1 MGPWYETYGMRFR
14 ILGPLEVCGSDGEL
28 VSLRA
33 SKQRT
38 LLLVLLL
45 RANATVSI
53 GRLEAALWPD
63 RPPPSSD
70 GVIRTYVSGLRAAL
84 GLGGAGRLPGLAK
97 EPGGYRL
104 ALAPGDLDLDV
115 YDDLSAR
122 GRDALARG
130 DAARAAQLLAD
141 ALALWRGEPGA
152 DVTLGGESAAILADV
167 AERRVAAEEAWA
179 DARLLLGGGPDLI
192 ARLRMLVA
200 EQPLR
205 ERAHAQLMQ
214 ALYRAGRK
222 TEALAEFRALRSRMA
237 SELGIE
243 PSAQTRDLHQRILA
257 DKPALA
263 PAHEPELVPRQLPG
277 DVRDFTG
284 REATLAAMKA
294 LLPGQAAGAP
304 VVIAITGMA
313 GAGKTALA
321 VHFAHL
327 AADGFPDG
335 QLFVD
340 LRGHAEAEPK
350 PSAEALRGFLR
361 ALGVR
366 EVRGD
371 TDEAAALYR
380 SMLAG
385 KRMIVVLDNAAD
397 TGQVRP
403 LLPGS
408 AGCLVLITSRS
419 RLPGLVARDGARP
432 VVAGPLSDADGAVL
446 LRKIL
451 GASRVESDPSA
462 AAAIVERC
470 ARLPLALRIA
480 AERAAHR
487 PQLALAALA
496 GELGAEQRGLDAL
509 TIAED
514 ADTSVRSVFSWSYSK
529 LEPNAA
535 RMFRLL
541 GLHPGPDISMLAA
554 TALAGC
560 SAADTARLLGALADE
575 HLLSEAD
582 AGRYRFHDLLRAYAA
597 ERAAADEPPASR
609 TAALQRVLTWYL
621 HTADAADRLLAPMR
635 AHVPLDQTAVK
646 PLELADYDGALAWC
660 EAEYPNLMAAV
671 QTAAEAGEDAIAWKL
686 AVALTCYLEIC
697 RPWAAWVTVAQTAL
711 KAAQRA
717 GDPRG
722 EAWLLNQLGHP
733 YAVLGRFDEALDC
746 LQRALH
752 IRRETGDLRAE
763 GSTLN
768 NIGMIYG
775 ELGRFEDSIRYFQNA
790 LDIAVETGDQRI
802 QCIALLNLGETH
814 QNLAQHDEAATFYQR
829 ALRIARDNDDPMV
842 RAIALTSLGETS
854 RALRQPAAGRDHL
867 KAAITAWQRVGD
879 RKNEAETQV
888 KLGDLLSGIGEDQA
902 AHEHWRAARAI
913 FEELGDP
920 QAHVLRRRHEL

>member
-1 MGPWYETYGMRFR
+1 MRMRFR
-14 ILGPLEVCGSDGEL
+14 ILGPLETCSSDGEM

-33 SKQRT
+33 PKQRT
-38 LLLVLLL
+38 LLFVLLL

-53 GRLEAALWPD
+53 GRLEAALWAD
-63 RPPPSSD
+63 RPPRSAG
-70 GVIRTYVSGLRAAL
+70 GVIRTYASGLRTTL

-104 ALAPGDLDLDV
+104 TLAPGDLDLDV
-115 YDDLSAR
+115 FDQLSAQ

-130 DAARAAQLLAD
+130 DAARAAHLLAD
-141 ALALWRGEPGA
+141 ALALWRGEPGE
-152 DVTLGGESAAILADV
+152 DVTLDGDSAAILADI
-167 AERRVAAEEAWA
+167 AERRLAAEEAWA
-179 DARLLLGGGPDLI
+179 EARLLLGGGADLI
-192 ARLRMLVA
+192 GRLRMLVA

-205 ERAHAQLMQ
+205 ERPHAQLMQ

-222 TEALAEFRALRSRMA
+222 TEALAEYRALRSRMA

-257 DKPALA
+257 DNPPLVVAR
-263 PAHEPELVPRQLPG
+263 EPGMVPRQLPAN
-277 DVRDFTG
+277 VRDFTG
-284 REATLAAMKA
+284 RDDTLAAMKD
-294 LLPGQAAGAP
+294 LLPGSGASAAP

-327 AADGFPDG
+327 VADGFPDG

-350 PSAEALRGFLR
+350 PPAEALRGFLR
-361 ALGVR
+361 ALGVW
-366 EVRGD
+366 EVPGD

-380 SMLAG
+380 SMLAD
-385 KRMIVVLDNAAD
+385 KQLIVVLDNAAD
-397 TGQVRP
+397 PGQVRP

-408 AGCLVLITSRS
+408 PGCLVLVTSRS
-419 RLPGLVARDGARP
+419 RLPGLVARDGAQP
-432 VVAGPLSDADGAVL
+432 VVAGPLTGAEGAAL

-451 GASRVESDPSA
+451 GVSRVQSDPGA
-462 AAAIVERC
+462 AAAIMERC

-496 GELGAEQRGLDAL
+496 GELAAEQRRLDAL

-514 ADTSVRSVFSWSYSK
+514 ADTSVRSVFSWSYRK
-529 LEPNAA
+529 LAPDAA

-541 GLHPGPDISMLAA
+541 GLHPGPDIGRPAA

-560 SAADTARLLGALADE
+560 TMADTARLLGALADA

-582 AGRYRFHDLLRAYAA
+582 ADRYRFHDLLRAYAA
-597 ERAAADEPPASR
+597 ERAAADEPLVSR

-621 HTADAADRLLAPMR
+621 HTTDAADRLLTPMR

-646 PLELADYDGALAWC
+646 PLELADYDSALAWC

-671 QTAAEAGEDAIAWKL
+671 QAAAEAGEDAIAWKL

-697 RPWAAWVTVAQTAL
+697 RPWAAWVAVAQTAL
-711 KAAQRA
+711 KAAERA

-733 YAVLGRFDEALDC
+733 YSVLGRFDDALDC

-752 IRRETGDLRAE
+752 IRRETGDRRAE

-775 ELGRFEDSIRYFQNA
+775 ELGRFEDSIRYFQNS
-790 LDIAVETGDQRI
+790 LDIAVETADQRI
-802 QCIALLNLGETH
+802 QSIALLNLGETH
-814 QNLAQHDEAATFYQR
+814 QNLAKPDGAATFYQR
-829 ALRIARDNDDPMV
+829 ALLIARDNDDPMV
-842 RAIALTSLGETS
+842 QAIALTGLGETFLALQ
-854 RALRQPAAGRDHL
+854 RAAAGRDHL

-888 KLGDLLSGIGEDQA
+888 KLGDLLSSIGEEQS
-902 AHEHWRAARAI
+902 AHEQWRAAGAI

-920 QAHVLRRRHEL
+920 QAHELRRRHGI

>member
-1 MGPWYETYGMRFR
+1 MRFR
-14 ILGPLEVCGSDGEL
+14 ILGPLEVCGSDGEM

-33 SKQRT
+33 PKQRT

-45 RANATVSI
+45 HANTAVSV

-63 RPPPSSD
+63 QPPPSAA
-70 GVIRTYVSGLRAAL
+70 GVIRTYTSALRAAL
-84 GLGGAGRLPGLAK
+84 GLGGTGQLPGLAK

-115 YDDLSAR
+115 FDDLSVQ

-130 DAARAAQLLAD
+130 DTTRAARLLAE

-152 DVTLGGESAAILADV
+152 DVTLDRDNAAILADV
-167 AERRVAAEEAWA
+167 AERRVAAEEGWA
-179 DARLLLGGGPDLI
+179 DAQLLLGGGSDLI

-205 ERAHAQLMQ
+205 ERARAQLMQ

-222 TEALAEFRALRSRMA
+222 AEALAEFRALRSRMT

-243 PSAQTRDLHQRILA
+243 PSALTRDLHQQILV
-257 DKPALA
+257 DEPA
-263 PAHEPELVPRQLPG
+263 PAPAQEPEMIPRQLPA

-284 REATLAAMKA
+284 RDATLAAMEA
-294 LLPGQAAGAP
+294 LLPGKDATAP
-304 VVIAITGMA
+304 VVIAVTGMA

-327 AADGFPDG
+327 AADGFSGG

-350 PSAEALRGFLR
+350 SPTEALRGILF

-366 EVRGD
+366 EVPGD

-380 SMLAG
+380 SLLAG

-397 TGQVRP
+397 AGQIRP
-403 LLPGS
+403 LLPGT

-432 VVAGPLSDADGAVL
+432 VVAGPLSDAEGAAL
-446 LRKIL
+446 LQKIL
-451 GASRVESDPSA
+451 GAARVKSDPDA
-462 AAAIVERC
+462 AAAIVQRC

-496 GELGAEQRGLDAL
+496 GELAAEQRRLDTL

-514 ADTSVRSVFSWSYSK
+514 ADTSVRPVFSWSYRK
-529 LEPNAA
+529 LAPDAA

-541 GLHPGPDISMLAA
+541 GLHQGPDISMPAA
-554 TALAGC
+554 AALAGC
-560 SAADTARLLGALADE
+560 TAADTARLLGALADA
-575 HLLSEAD
+575 HLLSEA
-582 AGRYRFHDLLRAYAA
+582 AGGRYRFHDLLRAYAA
-597 ERAAADEPPASR
+597 ECAAADEPPASR
-609 TAALQRVLTWYL
+609 TAALHRVLTWYL

-635 AHVPLDQTAVK
+635 AHVPLDQTVVK

-660 EAEYPNLMAAV
+660 DAEYPNLMAAV

-697 RPWAAWVTVAQTAL
+697 RPWADWVTTAQTAL
-711 KAAQRA
+711 TAAQRA
-717 GDPRG
+717 GDPQG

-775 ELGRFEDSIRYFQNA
+775 ELGRFEDSIRYFRDA
-790 LDIAVETGDQRI
+790 LDLAVETGDQRI
-802 QCIALLNLGETH
+802 ESIALLNLGETH

-842 RAIALTSLGETS
+842 QGIALTSLGETFC
-854 RALRQPAAGRDHL
+854 ALRQPAAGRDHL

-888 KLGDLLSGIGEDQA
+888 KLGDLLSGTGEDQA
-902 AHEHWRAARAI
+902 AYEHWRAARVI

-920 QAHVLRRRHEL
+920 QAHELRRRHGI

>member
-1 MGPWYETYGMRFR
+1 MRFR
-14 ILGPLEVCGSDGEL
+14 ILGPLEVCGSDGEM

-33 SKQRT
+33 PKQRT
-38 LLLVLLL
+38 LLVVLLL
-45 RANATVSI
+45 HANAAVSA

-63 RPPPSSD
+63 RPPPAAA
-70 GVIRTYVSGLRAAL
+70 GVIRTYASALRIAL
-84 GLGGAGRLPGLAK
+84 GLGGTGRLPGLAK
-97 EPGGYRL
+97 GPGGYRL

-115 YDDLSAR
+115 FDDLSAQ

-130 DAARAAQLLAD
+130 DTVRAARLLTE

-152 DVTLGGESAAILADV
+152 DVILDGDAAAILADV

-179 DARLLLGGGPDLI
+179 DAQLSLGGGPDLI
-192 ARLRMLVA
+192 ARLRVLVA
-200 EQPLR
+200 GQPLR
-205 ERAHAQLMQ
+205 ERARAQLMQ
-214 ALYRAGRK
+214 ALYQAGRK
-222 TEALAEFRALRSRMA
+222 AEALAEFRALRTKMA
-237 SELGIE
+237 TELGIE
-243 PSAQTRDLHQRILA
+243 PSALTRDLHQRILI
-257 DKPALA
+257 DEPVLA
-263 PAHEPELVPRQLPG
+263 PAHKPEMIPRQLPS
-277 DVRDFTG
+277 DVCDFTG
-284 REATLAAMKA
+284 RDTTLAAMA
-294 LLPGQAAGAP
+294 DLLPDTRHAAAP
-304 VVIAITGMA
+304 VVIAVTGMA

-327 AADGFPDG
+327 AAGGFPDG

-350 PSAEALRGFLR
+350 SSAEALRGFLF

-366 EVRGD
+366 EVPGD

-380 SMLAG
+380 SLLAG

-397 TGQVRP
+397 AGQIRP

-419 RLPGLVARDGARP
+419 RLPGLLARDGARP
-432 VVAGPLSDADGAVL
+432 VEAGPLSDAEGAAL
-446 LRKIL
+446 LQKIL
-451 GASRVESDPSA
+451 GATRVKSDPDA

-487 PQLALAALA
+487 PQLPLAALA
-496 GELGAEQRGLDAL
+496 GELAAEQQCLDTL

-514 ADTSVRSVFSWSYSK
+514 ADTSVRSVFSWSYRK
-529 LEPNAA
+529 LAPDAA
-535 RMFRLL
+535 RLFRLL
-541 GLHPGPDISMLAA
+541 GLHQGPDIGLPAA

-560 SAADTARLLGALADE
+560 AAADAARLLGALADA
-575 HLLSEAD
+575 HLLSEAE

-597 ERAAADEPPASR
+597 ECAAADEPLASR
-609 TAALQRVLTWYL
+609 TAALRRVLTWYL

-635 AHVPLDQTAVK
+635 AHVPLDQTPVR

-660 EAEYPNLMAAV
+660 DAEYPNLMAAV
-671 QTAAEAGEDAIAWKL
+671 QTAAEAGQDAIAWKL

-697 RPWAAWVTVAQTAL
+697 RPWADWVTTAQTAL
-711 KAAQRA
+711 TAAQRA

-746 LQRALH
+746 LQRALR

-790 LDIAVETGDQRI
+790 LDLAVETGDQRI
-802 QCIALLNLGETH
+802 ESIALLNLGETH
-814 QNLAQHDEAATFYQR
+814 QNLAQHDEAATFYQQ

-842 RAIALTSLGETS
+842 QGIALTSLGETFV
-854 RALRQPAAGRDHL
+854 ALRRPAAGRDHL
-867 KAAITAWQRVGD
+867 TAAITAWQRVGD

-888 KLGDLLSGIGEDQA
+888 KLGDLLSGTGEDQA
-902 AHEHWRAARAI
+902 AHEHWRAAQAI

-920 QAHVLRRRHEL
+920 QAHELGRQHEI